1 MCPASSPE
9 NRTTLTPD
17 TPVQYLKGVGPK
29 LAQRFEKLGIR
40 TLADLLEHYPRRYLD
55 FTHPY
60 PPGEAPAGMACVVRA
75 ELLAK
80 QGGRYVS
87 GGRRVEKAT
96 AGDGVATLELTWFN
110 NPYTIQKLTVGQ
122 EYYFEGEV
130 TGGLLRRQMTNPQV
144 RTAEQVAA
152 SPLAA
157 VYPQTEGLTSAAIG
171 RCVAQLLPH
180 AELLGE
186 PLPPALLQKYRLP
199 GKAQAVREIHA
210 PASAEAV
217 QEARRRLIFEELL
230 ILQLGMGLL
239 KSRGA
244 AAAGAPMRRADPG
257 LFWASLPFAPT
268 GAQRRAVEEILADMA
283 GPRSMNRLLQGDVGS
298 GKTLVA
304 AAALWA
310 AVGEGYQGALL
321 APTEL
326 LAEQHAET
334 LNRLLAPF
342 GIRVALLTGGL
353 KAAARRT
360 TLAAIR
366 AGEANV
372 VVGTHAILSE
382 GVEFA
387 RLGLA
392 VIDEQHRF
400 GVRQRGAL
408 AEKGASPHLLVMSA
422 TPIPRTLGLL
432 IYGDLDISILDEL
445 PPGRRPVK
453 TRVMTGKRRKDL
465 YGFLDREIGQGR
477 QVYIV
482 CPAIEEGP
490 DAGLTPVKT
499 YYEEVAKAL
508 LPDRRVGL
516 MHGKLKPKEK
526 AAVMEDF
533 RAGRLDALVS
543 TTVIEVGVD
552 VPNATVMVIENAE
565 RYGLSALH
573 QLRGR
578 VGRGAAES
586 WCFLVSDNESD
597 SVRSRLRFLCSTT
610 DGFAVAQ
617 YDLETRGPG
626 DFFGSRQHGLPA
638 LQIADLAADTRT
650 LHAAQK
656 EAAALLAADP
666 LLQKPKH
673 ALLAAAVARMFDRAG
688 PMN

>member
-1 MCPASSPE
+1 MASEGE

-17 TPVQYLKGVGPK
+17 TPVQYLKGVGPR
-29 LAQRFEKLGIR
+29 LAARFEKLGIR

-60 PPGEAPAGMACVVRA
+60 PVAEAPAGVECVVQA

-80 QGGRYVS
+80 QGGRYAA
-87 GGRRVEKAT
+87 GGRRVDKAT

-110 NPYTIQKLTVGQ
+110 NPYTIQKLEVGQ
-122 EYYFEGEV
+122 DYYFEGEV
-130 TGGLLRRQMTNPQV
+130 SGGLLRRRMTNPQV
-144 RTAEQVAA
+144 RTAAQVSDA
-152 SPLAA
+152 PLAA
-157 VYPQTEGLTSAAIG
+157 IYPQTEGLSSGAIA

-180 AELLGE
+180 AELLGD
-186 PLPPALLQKYRLP
+186 PLPPALLEKYRLP
-199 GKAQAVREIHA
+199 GKAQAVRDIHR
-210 PASAEAV
+210 PPTPGAV

-230 ILQLGMGLL
+230 VLQLGMGLL
-239 KSRGA
+239 KSRGSA
-244 AAAGAPMRRADPG
+244 ATGAPMRRADPAP
-257 LFWASLPFAPT
+257 FWAAVPFAPT
-268 GAQRRAVEEILADMA
+268 GAQRRAVDEILSDMA
-283 GPRSMNRLLQGDVGS
+283 GETSMNRLLQGDVGS

-310 AVGEGYQGALL
+310 AIGAGYQGALL

-326 LAEQHAET
+326 LARQHAES

-408 AEKGASPHLLVMSA
+408 ADKGANPHLLVMSA

-445 PPGRRPVK
+445 PPGRQPVK
-453 TRVMTGKRRKDL
+453 TRVMTGERRRDL
-465 YGFLDREIGQGR
+465 YGFLDRQIGQGR

-482 CPAIEEGP
+482 CPAIEESP
-490 DAGLTPVKT
+490 DGGLAPVKT
-499 YYEEVAKAL
+499 YYEETAKAL

-586 WCFLVSDNESD
+586 WCFLVSDNRAET
-597 SVRSRLRFLCSTT
+597 VQRRLRFLCSTN

-638 LQIADLAADTRT
+638 LQIADLAGDTRT
-650 LHAAQK
+650 LHAAQR

-666 LLQKPKH
+666 LLSDPGH
-673 ALLAAAVARMFDRAG
+673 ALLAAEVERMFRRAG

>member
-1 MCPASSPE
+1 MPP
-9 NRTTLTPD
+9 TP
-17 TPVQYLKGVGPK
+17 Q
-29 LAQRFEKLGIR
+29 
-40 TLADLLEHYPRRYLD
+40 
-55 FTHPY
+55 
-60 PPGEAPAGMACVVRA
+60 
-75 ELLAK
+75 
-80 QGGRYVS
+80 
-87 GGRRVEKAT
+87 
-96 AGDGVATLELTWFN
+96 
-110 NPYTIQKLTVGQ
+110 
-122 EYYFEGEV
+122 
-130 TGGLLRRQMTNPQV
+130 
-144 RTAEQVAA
+144 
-152 SPLAA
+152 
-157 VYPQTEGLTSAAIG
+157 
-171 RCVAQLLPH
+171 
-180 AELLGE
+180 
-186 PLPPALLQKYRLP
+186 
-199 GKAQAVREIHA
+199 
-210 PASAEAV
+210 AV

-230 ILQLGMGLL
+230 VLQLGMGRL
-239 KSRGA
+239 KNRGSA
-244 AAAGAPMRRADPG
+244 ATGAPMRRADPG
-257 LFWASLPFAPT
+257 PFWASLPFAPT
-268 GAQRRAVEEILADMA
+268 GAQRRAVDEILTDMA
-283 GPRSMNRLLQGDVGS
+283 GETSMNRLLQGDVGS

-310 AVGEGYQGALL
+310 AIGAGYQGALL

-326 LAEQHAET
+326 LAEQHAE
-334 LNRLLAPF
+334 
-342 GIRVALLTGGL
+342 
-353 KAAARRT
+353 
-360 TLAAIR
+360 
-366 AGEANV
+366 
-372 VVGTHAILSE
+372 
-382 GVEFA
+382 
-387 RLGLA
+387 GLA

-432 IYGDLDISILDEL
+432 VYGDLDISILDEL
-445 PPGRRPVK
+445 PPGRKPVK
-453 TRVMTGKRRKDL
+453 TRVMTGARRKDL

-499 YYEEVAKAL
+499 YYEDVAKAL

-586 WCFLVSDNESD
+586 WCFLVSDNESE
-597 SVRSRLRFLCSTT
+597 SVRSRLKFLCSTA

-650 LHAAQK
+650 LHAAQR
-656 EAAALLAADP
+656 EAAAILAADP
-666 LLQKPKH
+666 LLQKPEH
-673 ALLAAAVARMFDRAG
+673 ALLAAQVERMFDRAG